1 MDPGHLGTAFHG
13 GGHYENFPVASWL
26 LPAEMRGALLALY
39 RFARTG
45 DDLADEGDLGPE
57 VRQAGL
63 NALRAG
69 LRGHNTQ
76 SVKPAQYQE
85 IGSALRLELL
95 ARQLDTLQAEKLLDA
110 FEMDVLHQPYST
122 ISDLMIYC
130 RHSADPVGR
139 IMLAAAKIIDDPN
152 ADCPI
157 TAASDAICS
166 GLQLVNFSQDMGQDF
181 ARQRIYVPRQWWP
194 AGWLPAAG
202 AQALSDQVK
211 HQWAAQMAQ
220 LGQDQIVRGAAL
232 VSKIRSSAR
241 GPGVR
246 LGLEIAMVIE
256 GGLAISRRVLAD
268 PLAVWRRSP
277 VLSRTDLAVIV
288 LQAMMTFIHP
298 RRHST

>member
-39 RFARTG
+39 QFARTG

-69 LRGHNTQ
+69 LRGENVQPIGPTKHH
-76 SVKPAQYQE
+76 E
-85 IGSALRLELL
+85 IGSALRVELL
-95 ARQLDTLQAEKLLDA
+95 ARQLDTVQAEKLLEA

-122 ISDLMIYC
+122 ISELMLYC

-166 GLQLVNFSQDMGQDF
+166 GLQLVNFAQDMGQDF

-194 AGWLPAAG
+194 AGWRPEAG
-202 AQALSDQVK
+202 AQALSDQMK
-211 HQWAAQMAQ
+211 YQWATRMAQ
-220 LGQDQIVRGAAL
+220 LGQDQLVRGAVL
-232 VSKIRSSAR
+232 VGKIRRAAH
-241 GPGVR
+241 GPKRR

-268 PLAVWRRSP
+268 PLTVWRRSP
-277 VLSRTDLAVIV
+277 MLSRADLAVIV
-288 LQAMMTFIHP
+288 LQAMLTFIHP
-298 RRHST
+298 HRHSA

>member
-45 DDLADEGDLGPE
+45 DDLADEGNLAPE
-57 VRQAGL
+57 VR
-63 NALRAG
+63 RAG
-69 LRGHNTQ
+69 LHALRIGLHGQNTQ
-76 SVKPAQYQE
+76 SVKPAEHQE
-85 IGSALRLELL
+85 IGSALRVELL
-95 ARQLDTLQAEKLLDA
+95 ARQLDIVQAEKLLGA
-110 FEMDVLHQPYST
+110 FEMDVLHEPYPT
-122 ISDLMIYC
+122 ISELMVYC
-130 RHSADPVGR
+130 RYSADPIGR
-139 IMLAAAKIIDDPN
+139 IMLATAKIIDDPN

-166 GLQLVNFSQDMGQDF
+166 GLQLVNFAQDMGQDCT
-181 ARQRIYVPRQWWP
+181 RQRIYVPRQWWP
-194 AGWLPAAG
+194 EGWLPAAG

-211 HQWAAQMAQ
+211 HQWATQMAR
-220 LGQDQIVRGAAL
+220 LGQDHLVRGAVL
-232 VSKIRSSAR
+232 LNHIRRSAR
-241 GPGVR
+241 GPRMR

-268 PLAVWRRSP
+268 PLAVWRKSP

-288 LQAMMTFIHP
+288 LQAMMTFVHP
-298 RRHST
+298 HRHRT

>member
-1 MDPGHLGTAFHG
+1 MDPGHLGAAFHG

-45 DDLADEGDLGPE
+45 DDLADEGNLDPE

-76 SVKPAQYQE
+76 SIKPAEHQE
-85 IGSALRLELL
+85 IGSALRLELI

-110 FEMDVLHQPYST
+110 FEMDVLHQPYPT

-139 IMLAAAKIIDDPN
+139 IMLATAKIIDDPN
-152 ADCPI
+152 AHCPI

-166 GLQLVNFSQDMGQDF
+166 GLQLVNFAQDMGQDCS
-181 ARQRIYVPRQWWP
+181 RQRIYAPRQWWP

-202 AQALSDQVK
+202 TQALPDQVK
-211 HQWAAQMAQ
+211 HQWATQMAQ
-220 LGQDQIVRGAAL
+220 LGQDHIVRGAEL
-232 VSKIRSSAR
+232 VSKIRRSAR
-241 GPGVR
+241 GPRIR

-256 GGLAISRRVLAD
+256 GGLAISRKVLAN
-268 PLAVWRRSP
+268 PLTVWRRSP
-277 VLSRTDLAVIV
+277 ILSRTDLAMIV
-288 LQAMMTFIHP
+288 LQAMMTFIRP
-298 RRHST
+298 CRHST